1 MNSIAP
7 PIRSIGLS
15 PPSPGSGR
23 ARGRRRPTTAVVAAF
38 TSPDTDRIG
47 REVGFPVAVLA
58 VVDDPAAHAD
68 ALSRTWHGCWSASS
82 GEDWFL
88 PFDFHHSTARSTRF
102 RHVPLDARWMGRATL
117 PAGMRLS
124 SGCLEVDLVPGVD
137 RSDVRQAFGQAM
149 ADARFDRVA
158 ERPARVRHRF
168 ATGRRLVVPCRYAA
182 SPNEG
187 CDGRVSL
194 VEDLYL
200 FRPRSLPSVA
210 GALGASV
217 RILSMCSAL
226 ATAAQPVVSGAW
238 DA

>member
-1 MNSIAP
+1 M
-7 PIRSIGLS
+7 
-15 PPSPGSGR
+15 
-23 ARGRRRPTTAVVAAF
+23 
-38 TSPDTDRIG
+38 
-47 REVGFPVAVLA
+47 
-58 VVDDPAAHAD
+58 
-68 ALSRTWHGCWSASS
+68 
-82 GEDWFL
+82 
-88 PFDFHHSTARSTRF
+88 PFDFHHSTARTTRF
-102 RHVPLDARWMGRATL
+102 RQVLLDARWMGRATI
-117 PAGMRLS
+117 PTGMRLS
-124 SGCLEVDLVPGVD
+124 GGRVEVDLAPGVR

-194 VEDLYL
+194 VEDLYQ
-200 FRPRSLPSVA
+200 FRPRSMPSVV
-210 GALGASV
+210 GALEASV

-226 ATAAQPVVSGAW
+226 AEAARPVAFGGR